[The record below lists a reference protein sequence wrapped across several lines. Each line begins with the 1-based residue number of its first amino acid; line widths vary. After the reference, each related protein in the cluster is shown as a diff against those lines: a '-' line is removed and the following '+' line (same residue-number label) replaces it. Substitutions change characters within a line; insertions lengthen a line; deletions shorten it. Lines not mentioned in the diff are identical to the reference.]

1 MSNFDSQNNDSF
13 SSENMNSSNLEVNS
27 ENNKQDEQLICLFKG
42 KRRGGRGAHRRCD
55 EKCLVPISVY
65 KQQLIASGNFDPDNK
80 FICKYL
86 KNGNVPFNHN
96 FCTPIC
102 FKEAKYLPISIT
114 KETAK
119 NIKNKA
125 ILILVL
131 TILWVCLA
139 IISIVVG
146 TVLNENETTKICAI
160 VLGCIAIIIWLVKN
174 IILIILKNQL
184 NIRSFNAADYDD
196 YTEPVFVTRSFSK
209 NFKLTGLL
217 CVPLFFSFIWN
228 FVGGGFFWSIAMFFV
243 AIAFSVL
250 ALGYSILSS
259 IFYGLYTSIYLI
271 KNVKADA

>member
-1 MSNFDSQNNDSF
+1 FDSQNNDSF
-13 SSENMNSSNLEVNS
+13 SSENVNSSNLEVNS
-27 ENNKQDEQLICLFKG
+27 ENNKQDEQLICLYKG

-119 NIKNKA
+119 KIKNKA

-131 TILWVCLA
+131 TILWVCFA

-160 VLGCIAIIIWLVKN
+160 VLGCIAIIFDW
-174 IILIILKNQL
+174 
-184 NIRSFNAADYDD
+184 
-196 YTEPVFVTRSFSK
+196 SK
-209 NFKLTGLL
+209 T
-217 CVPLFFSFIWN
+217 
-228 FVGGGFFWSIAMFFV
+228 
-243 AIAFSVL
+243 
-250 ALGYSILSS
+250 
-259 IFYGLYTSIYLI
+259 
-271 KNVKADA
+271 

>member
-1 MSNFDSQNNDSF
+1 MNNFNSQSNDNF
-13 SSENMNSSNLEVNS
+13 SSENVNSNNLEANS
-27 ENNKQDEQLICLFKG
+27 ENSKQDEQLICLYKG
-42 KRRGGRGAHRRCD
+42 KRRGGKGAHRRCN

-65 KQQLIASGNFDPDNK
+65 KEQLIASGNFDPENK

-86 KNGNVPFNHN
+86 KSGNAPLNHN

-114 KETAK
+114 EEIAK

-125 ILILVL
+125 ISILVL
-131 TILWVCLA
+131 TILWVCFA
-139 IISIVVG
+139 ILSIVIG
-146 TVLNENETTKICAI
+146 TTLNEAKICAI
-160 VLGCIAIIIWLVKN
+160 VLGCIAVFIWLVKN

-184 NIRSFNAADYDD
+184 NIRSFYAADYDD

-228 FVGGGFFWSIAMFFV
+228 FVGGGFFWSIIMFFV
-243 AIAFSVL
+243 AVAFSVL
-250 ALGYSILSS
+250 ALGYSIVSS